1 MWLNLGETDSLEDSS
16 QVPSLNL
23 ALRGGIINFH
33 SLQERFTR
41 VHETLSNLG
50 EDLIFNKVLQA
61 AATMSDIGVHFSN
74 EVIIGD
80 LTIRGRRNQPHQ
92 IVDLIVLYSDFQCS
106 ESLSQLLLRYDA
118 ITVDIKELKCLF
130 EIEVLYVKRCG
141 NLI

>member
-1 MWLNLGETDSLEDSS
+1 
-16 QVPSLNL
+16 
-23 ALRGGIINFH
+23 
-33 SLQERFTR
+33 
-41 VHETLSNLG
+41 
-50 EDLIFNKVLQA
+50 
-61 AATMSDIGVHFSN
+61 MSDIGVHFSN

-92 IVDLIVLYSDFQCS
+92 IVDLIVLNTDFQCS